1 MSKGG
6 NKIVSLCLSGLI
18 LLFWIKKDIAK
29 QLSGPWLPYISESNM
44 FDSSTETDACMNK
57 LRQFQKMWKRGFL
70 WLLSDG
76 NENVISERVI
86 VALRQMGKFF
96 NYVMGRTIYIVMRWW
111 WCPLC
116 KPIYLVGFYSA
127 SWLKQ

>member
-1 MSKGG
+1 
-6 NKIVSLCLSGLI
+6 
-18 LLFWIKKDIAK
+18 
-29 QLSGPWLPYISESNM
+29 M

-96 NYVMGRTIYIVMRWW
+96 NYVMGRTIYIVMR
-111 WCPLC
+111 
-116 KPIYLVGFYSA
+116 
-127 SWLKQ
+127 